1 MANFETPNMLMSE
14 EEESIDFRRYL
25 GLLRR
30 WWWLFIL
37 AALVAGAI
45 GYYYSLQL
53 TPIYQATTTMMINEA
68 PTSTRSADLT
78 SITTSERL
86 ARTYAKMITTRP
98 MIEKVIQ
105 RLGVV
110 IPPDQVAGMVNVIQV
125 SNSQLLTITVQGP
138 DGNFSA
144 AVANALV
151 VVFSEQ
157 LQEQQSTRYAASKKS
172 LEDRVAEVEKQITDL
187 QDQVSV
193 QRSIV
198 ERKQLAAEANNTVVL
213 STDADVAELDRMESR
228 LDQFESIR
236 TNLVLSYEQV
246 RLAEAQSY
254 SNVVQIEPAEVPAS
268 PISPEIMQNTLMAAL
283 IGLMLSG
290 GGVFVYDLLDDTIK
304 SPDEVRRQTRL
315 NILGTIANF
324 DEPDDGQLITEAQPR
339 SPVTEAF
346 RSLRTNL
353 QYASISTPLRTLL
366 VTSPAPADGKTT
378 VVSNLSMV
386 MAHSGRKVTVMDAD
400 MHRPRVHLA
409 FKQNLTPGLSSL
421 FIRPDIHLNGSL
433 QSTSSDRLKTI
444 TAGELPPNPSEL
456 LGSNKMREILN
467 AIQETAD
474 LVIVDSPPVLSVT
487 DAVVLAPIVDGVVL
501 VVRPGVT
508 RMNALKYA
516 VEQLRYVGANL
527 LGVVINR
534 VNDRSARYGYY
545 YKSYYYK
552 QYKYYSSNGKPVKR
566 KSGDARKQIATQPVD
581 PQSRN

>member
-1 MANFETPNMLMSE
+1 MANFETPNMLMPE

-30 WWWLFIL
+30 WWWLFVL

-68 PTSTRSADLT
+68 PTSTRAADLT

-86 ARTYAKMITTRP
+86 ARTYAKMLTTRP
-98 MIEKVIQ
+98 LLEKVIQ

-110 IPPDQVAGMVNVIQV
+110 IPPDQVAGMVSVTQV
-125 SNSQLLTITVQGP
+125 SNSQLLEITVKGP
-138 DGNFSA
+138 DANFSA

-213 STDADVAELDRMESR
+213 STDADVAELDRMEGR

-236 TNLVLSYEQV
+236 NNLVLSYEQV

-254 SNVVQIEPAEVPAS
+254 SNMVQIEPAEVPTR
-268 PISPEIMQNTLMAAL
+268 PISPDILQNTMLAAL
-283 IGLMLSG
+283 VGLMLSG
-290 GGVFVYDLLDDTIK
+290 GGIFVYDLLDDTIK
-304 SPDEVRRQTRL
+304 SPDEIRRQTRL
-315 NILGTIANF
+315 SILGTIASF
-324 DEPDDGQLITEAQPR
+324 DEPDDGQLITEAEPR
-339 SPVTEAF
+339 SPVTESF
-346 RSLRTNL
+346 RSLRTNI
-353 QYASISTPLRTLL
+353 QYASISTPVRTLL
-366 VTSPAPADGKTT
+366 ITSPAPADGKTT
-378 VVSNLSMV
+378 VVSNLAMV

-467 AIQETAD
+467 VVQEAAD

-552 QYKYYSSNGKPVKR
+552 QYKYYSSNGKPIKR
-566 KSGDARKQIATQPVD
+566 SRGDAKKKIATQPVD
-581 PQSRN
+581 PQSKN

>member
-1 MANFETPNMLMSE
+1 MANFENPNMLMSE
-14 EEESIDFRRYL
+14 EDESIDFRRYL

-30 WWWLFIL
+30 WWWLFVL
-37 AALVAGAI
+37 AALAAGAI
-45 GYYYSLQL
+45 GYFYSLQM
-53 TPIYQATTTMMINEA
+53 TPIYQASTTMMINEA
-68 PTSTRSADLT
+68 PTSNRSADLT

-86 ARTYAKMITTRP
+86 AKTYANMITTRP
-98 MIEKVIQ
+98 VIEKVIQ

-110 IPPDQVAGMVNVIQV
+110 IPPEQVERMVTVTQV
-125 SNSQLLTITVQGP
+125 SNSQLLVILVESP
-138 DGNFSA
+138 DASFSA

-157 LQEQQSTRYAASKKS
+157 LQEQQSSRYAASKKS
-172 LEDRVAEVEKQITDL
+172 LEERVAEIEKQMADL
-187 QDQVSV
+187 QDQVAA

-198 ERKQLAAEANNTVVL
+198 ERKRLEAEANNTTVL

-228 LDQFESIR
+228 LNQFESIR

-254 SNVVQIEPAEVPAS
+254 SSVVQIEPAELPTW
-268 PISPEIMQNTLMAAL
+268 PIKPNIMQNTLLAAL
-283 IGLMLSG
+283 VGLMLSG

-304 SPDEVRRQTRL
+304 NPDEIRHQTHL
-315 NILGTIANF
+315 TVLGTIANF
-324 DEPDDGQLITEAQPR
+324 DEPEDGQLITEAQPR

-346 RSLRTNL
+346 RSLRTNI
-353 QYASISTPLRTLL
+353 QYASVSTTLHTLL

-378 VVSNLSMV
+378 VVSNLAMV
-386 MAHSGRKVTVMDAD
+386 MAHSGRKVTVLDAD

-409 FKQNLTPGLSSL
+409 FGLSLLPGLSTL
-421 FIRPDIHLNGSL
+421 FIKPIIHLNGSL
-433 QSTSSDRLKTI
+433 QATSSDRLKVI

-456 LGSNKMREILN
+456 LGSNKMREILEAVGEN
-467 AIQETAD
+467 SD

-487 DAVVLAPIVDGVVL
+487 DAVVLAPTVDGVVL

-508 RMNALKYA
+508 HMSALKYA

-552 QYKYYSSNGKPVKR
+552 QYKYYSSNGKPLKR
-566 KSGDARKQIATQPVD
+566 KKGDARKQIVTQPLE
-581 PQSRN
+581 PPSRD

>member
-45 GYYYSLQL
+45 GYYYSMQL

-86 ARTYAKMITTRP
+86 ARTYAKMLTTRP
-98 MIEKVIQ
+98 LLEKVIQ

-110 IPPDQVAGMVNVIQV
+110 IPPDEVAGMVSVTQV
-125 SNSQLLTITVQGP
+125 SNSQLLEITVKGP
-138 DGNFSA
+138 DANFSA

-157 LQEQQSTRYAASKKS
+157 LQEQQSTRYSASKKS

-198 ERKQLAAEANNTVVL
+198 ERKQLAAEASNTVLL
-213 STDADVAELDRMESR
+213 STDSDVAELDRMEGR
-228 LDQFESIR
+228 LDQFEAIR
-236 TNLVLSYEQV
+236 NNLVLSYEQV

-254 SNVVQIEPAEVPAS
+254 SNMVQIEPAEVPTH
-268 PISPEIMQNTLMAAL
+268 PISPDILQNTMLAAL
-283 IGLMLSG
+283 VGLMLSA

-304 SPDEVRRQTRL
+304 SPDEIRRQTRL
-315 NILGTIANF
+315 TILGTIANF

-339 SPVTEAF
+339 SPVTESF
-346 RSLRTNL
+346 RSLRTNI
-353 QYASISTPLRTLL
+353 QYASISTPVRTLL
-366 VTSPAPADGKTT
+366 ITSPAPADGKTT
-378 VVSNLSMV
+378 VVSNLAMV

-467 AIQETAD
+467 VVQETAD
-474 LVIVDSPPVLSVT
+474 LLIVDSPPVLSVT

-552 QYKYYSSNGKPVKR
+552 QYKYYSSNGKPVRR
-566 KSGDARKQIATQPVD
+566 KAIDAKKANAN
-581 PQSRN
+581 QSTETWPRN

>member
-1 MANFETPNMLMSE
+1 MTSFEIPNNGMAE

-30 WWWLFIL
+30 WWWLFVIATL
-37 AALVAGAI
+37 AAGAV

-53 TPIYQATTTMMINEA
+53 TPIYQAKTTMMISEA

-86 ARTYAKMITTRP
+86 ARTYASMIKTRP
-98 MIEKVIQ
+98 MMEKVIQ

-110 IPPDQVAGMVNVIQV
+110 LPPDQVRGMVSVNQV
-125 SNSQLLTITVQGP
+125 SNSQLLEITAKGP
-138 DGNFSA
+138 DGNFAA

-151 VVFSEQ
+151 VVFTEQ
-157 LQEQQSTRYAASKKS
+157 LQEQQSTRFAASKNS
-172 LEDRVAEVEKQITDL
+172 LEERVAEIERQITDL
-187 QDQVSV
+187 QDQVAV

-198 ERKQLAAEANNTVVL
+198 ERKQLAAEASNTFLL
-213 STDADVAELDRMESR
+213 STDSDVAELDRMEGR

-254 SNVVQIEPAEVPAS
+254 SNVVQIEPAEVPSS
-268 PISPEIMQNTLMAAL
+268 PISPDVLQNTMLAAL
-283 IGLMLSG
+283 VGLMLSA
-290 GGVFVYDLLDDTIK
+290 GGVFVFDLLDDTIK
-304 SPDEVRRQTRL
+304 SPDEIRHKTHLTV
-315 NILGTIANF
+315 LGTIANF
-324 DEPDDGQLITEAQPR
+324 DEPEDGQLITEAQPR

-346 RSLRTNL
+346 RSLRTNI
-353 QYASISTPLRTLL
+353 QYASVSAPMRSLL
-366 VTSPAPADGKTT
+366 ITSPAPADGKTT
-378 VVSNLSMV
+378 VVSNLAMV
-386 MAHSGRKVTVMDAD
+386 IAHSGRKITVVDAD
-400 MHRPRVHLA
+400 MHRPRVHQTFGL
-409 FKQNLTPGLSSL
+409 NLMPGLSTL
-421 FIRPDIHLNGSL
+421 FIKPTIHLNGSL
-433 QSTSSDRLKTI
+433 QATSSDRLKII

-456 LGSNKMREILN
+456 LGSNKMREILD
-467 AIQETAD
+467 AVQETVD
-474 LVIVDSPPVLSVT
+474 VVIVDSPPVLSVT
-487 DAVVLAPIVDGVVL
+487 DAVVLAPVVDGVVL

-552 QYKYYSSNGKPVKR
+552 QYKYYSSKGKPIKR
-566 KSGDARKQIATQPVD
+566 SGRDARKKVTTQPVD
-581 PQSRN
+581 HQQRN

>member
-1 MANFETPNMLMSE
+1 MSE
-14 EEESIDFRRYL
+14 EDETIDFRRYL

-30 WWWLFIL
+30 WWWLFVL

-45 GYYYSLQL
+45 GYFYSLQM
-53 TPIYQATTTMMINEA
+53 TPIYQASTTMMINEA
-68 PTSTRSADLT
+68 PTSNRSADLT

-86 ARTYAKMITTRP
+86 AKTYANMITTRP
-98 MIEKVIQ
+98 VIEKVIQ

-110 IPPDQVAGMVNVIQV
+110 IPPEQVERMVTVTQV
-125 SNSQLLTITVQGP
+125 SNSQLLVIMVEGP
-138 DGNFSA
+138 DASFSA

-157 LQEQQSTRYAASKKS
+157 LQEQQSSRYAASKKS
-172 LEDRVAEVEKQITDL
+172 LEERVAEIEKQMADL
-187 QDQVSV
+187 QDQVAA

-198 ERKQLAAEANNTVVL
+198 ERKRLEAEANNTTVL

-228 LDQFESIR
+228 LNQFESIR

-254 SNVVQIEPAEVPAS
+254 SSVVQIEPAELPTR
-268 PISPEIMQNTLMAAL
+268 PIKPNVMQNMLLAAL
-283 IGLMLSG
+283 VGLMLSG

-304 SPDEVRRQTRL
+304 NPDEIRHQTHL
-315 NILGTIANF
+315 TVLGTIANF
-324 DEPDDGQLITEAQPR
+324 EEPDDGQLITEAQPR

-346 RSLRTNL
+346 RSLRTNI
-353 QYASISTPLRTLL
+353 QYASVSTPIHTLL

-378 VVSNLSMV
+378 VVSNLAMV
-386 MAHSGRKVTVMDAD
+386 MAHSGRKVTVLDAD

-409 FKQNLTPGLSSL
+409 FGLSLLPGLSTL
-421 FIRPDIHLNGSL
+421 FIKPIIHLNGSL
-433 QSTSSDRLKTI
+433 QATSSDRLKVI

-456 LGSNKMREILN
+456 LGSNKMREIL
-467 AIQETAD
+467 ETVGESSD

-487 DAVVLAPIVDGVVL
+487 DAVVLAPTMDGVVL

-508 RMNALKYA
+508 HMSALKYA

-552 QYKYYSSNGKPVKR
+552 QYKYYSTNGKPIKR
-566 KSGDARKQIATQPVD
+566 KSGNARKHIATQPLD
-581 PQSRN
+581 HQSSD